1 MTSTRYLITKMEQDW
16 DTGMSSLYR
25 KKVMIELA
33 FWKHKITKKQPLGA
47 VWAKNVQARLNDLIP
62 EKLHQVIT
70 FTIEKMVK
78 SVLFGATYTSPPPR
92 AYGSFQLCEAY
103 VRKSIDTYRKTASVE
118 GAVTGAGGI
127 LMGVADFPVL
137 LAIKVKMLFDIAATY
152 GYDVRQYKERL
163 FLLTVFQLAFSS
175 HKHRAAVY
183 NRLRDWNAYAESL
196 PDDIDS
202 FDWRTF
208 QLEYRDYI
216 DLAKMA
222 QLIPVIGAAVGAV
235 VNYRLV
241 QQLGTTAMNCY
252 RMRMLETS

>member
-1 MTSTRYLITKMEQDW
+1 MEQDW
-16 DTGMSSLYR
+16 TADMSSLYR
-25 KKVMIELA
+25 RKVMIELA
-33 FWKHKITKKQPLGA
+33 FWKYKMTKKQPMGA
-47 VWAKNVQARLNDLIP
+47 VWAKNIQAKLNNLIP
-62 EKLHQVIT
+62 ERVHQVIT

-78 SVLFGATYTSPPPR
+78 GVLFGATYTVAPPR
-92 AYGSFQLCEAY
+92 AYGSFQLREAY
-103 VRKSIDTYRKTASVE
+103 VKKLIDTYRKTASIE

-127 LMGVADFPVL
+127 LMGIADFPAL

-183 NRLRDWNAYAESL
+183 NRLCNWDAYAESL
-196 PDDIDS
+196 PDNIDS

-241 QQLGTTAMNCY
+241 QQLGATAMNCY